1 MNLQMDISLVEIHT
15 TLVVEVVCLT
25 VAVGDGIVG
34 VWIGAEIPGVD
45 RFCLSPREACTDLQV
60 RINLIEAS
68 IIYAISVSMTI
79 SHCV

>member
-15 TLVVEVVCLT
+15 TLVVGVVCLT
-25 VAVGDGIVG
+25 VAVGDEIVG

-45 RFCLSPREACTDLQV
+45 LVCLSPREACIDLQV

-68 IIYAISVSMTI
+68 IIYAISVSMSI

>member
-25 VAVGDGIVG
+25 VAVGDEIVG

-45 RFCLSPREACTDLQV
+45 RVCLSLREACTDLQV

-68 IIYAISVSMTI
+68 IIYAITVSMSI